1 MKSQKLQKST
11 SSKAEVI
18 ESKFKTDAD
27 IANANFKERELEKW
41 VPDADDTKVL
51 TFDENSTGGW
61 DQFRVNQ
68 EKFGIEST
76 YDEHLYTT
84 RINTEAKDFQERVK
98 KAERLANEIE
108 NDGSI
113 DPHILEERGK
123 LKDTG
128 LDEEMKYSG
137 VLRDEDPDVT
147 KRDTRGDEL
156 MAALKSVNI
165 SDKKYV
171 PPKPNALNTAHKDPA
186 IASIQKPSDKK
197 HTEESFRLN
206 AQSEINSLKEFS
218 ATFKVPHK
226 LPNDLLP
233 ILAKDKIKQDEILK
247 KSSTPTSTSASSTSP
262 PPVATGT
269 TSVVQKKKMDP
280 TKPAFK
286 LNPKAAAF
294 TPSSPRGQG
303 SPKPQAPKLPYV
315 NNGNHS
321 SGNNSRSPT
330 NPSPRMNNQ
339 RPYSAGSGGMSKRHY
354 QISPADFFGGFD
366 RVPTKESQIEKSK
379 KIKISFNLFVTA
391 KRNTPKGE
399 PVTIERAYTTPPTWK
414 QTVDEP
420 YYNLF
425 PSPDTIKLPGSMAPS
440 PYMQSPMVASP
451 SMPGFPPQSPNPPG
465 MIPQSSQ
472 SPQAKPQVLNQQAP
486 GQHPQAM
493 NVFQQ
498 QQYQAAMFYQQ
509 QLGMMPQAQ
518 GMPGM
523 YVPTGGEFMMPGY
536 MPPNMNYSG
545 GSPNSPRMVMQYPY
559 GNSNQHHQNYNG
571 NHHRRYNQKRNE

>member
-262 PPVATGT
+262 PP
-269 TSVVQKKKMDP
+269 
-280 TKPAFK
+280 PAFK

-315 NNGNHS
+315 NN
-321 SGNNSRSPT
+321 
-330 NPSPRMNNQ
+330 
-339 RPYSAGSGGMSKRHY
+339 GMSKRHY

-425 PSPDTIKLPGSMAPS
+425 PSPDTI
-440 PYMQSPMVASP
+440 
-451 SMPGFPPQSPNPPG
+451 N
-465 MIPQSSQ
+465 Q